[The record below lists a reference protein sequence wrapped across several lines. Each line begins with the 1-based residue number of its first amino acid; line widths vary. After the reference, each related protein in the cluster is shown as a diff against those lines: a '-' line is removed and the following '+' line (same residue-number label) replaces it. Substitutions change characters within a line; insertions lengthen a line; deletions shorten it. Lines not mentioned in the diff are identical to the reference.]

1 MSVTSYRHETP
12 VLAKPLKLVH
22 VDEDIVVLDKPCSL
36 PVSGTTKLNYALL
49 TLILTQHGYRSRDK
63 QQSCLHRC
71 QYESN
76 LTTSSL
82 ETLLQFTICKGI
94 FNVPRRFTVLA
105 YERQQTD
112 LSNCF
117 QFKLLIL
124 KVWKLDFKLRRKYS
138 LRFRDR
144 RNSLVALRLQLL
156 SISFS
161 KTSTFPDPY
170 KLVLVSI
177 VVRQNHRTVTTA
189 RW

>member
-49 TLILTQHGYRSRDK
+49 TLILTQHGYRSRGN
-63 QQSCLHRC
+63 QQSCLHGC
-71 QYESN
+71 QYKSN
-76 LTTSSL
+76 ITTSSL

-94 FNVPRRFTVLA
+94 FNVPRRFTELA
-105 YERQQTD
+105 YERRQTD

-124 KVWKLDFKLRRKYS
+124 MVLKV
-138 LRFRDR
+138 
-144 RNSLVALRLQLL
+144 
-156 SISFS
+156 
-161 KTSTFPDPY
+161 
-170 KLVLVSI
+170 
-177 VVRQNHRTVTTA
+177 
-189 RW
+189 